1 MFPPLK
7 IKSINEGDEFKGFNM
22 GTFVESLRNYHDKKI
37 DMKEIDPKIKE
48 EKRKNKEEIE

>member
-1 MFPPLK
+1 LFPPLK

>member
-1 MFPPLK
+1 
-7 IKSINEGDEFKGFNM
+7 M

-48 EKRKNKEEIE
+48 EKRKNKEEIEQKKTYFDTLSNY